1 MTNEE
6 KILEMLASIQTDMNG
21 MKADVNGM
29 KADMNGMKADMNG
42 MKADINGMKAD
53 MNGMKADMNGMKA
66 DMNGMKAGMN
76 GMKADIGELKADVS
90 NLKTE
95 AIKTNL
101 RIENEI
107 IPKLKVLA
115 EGHAMLSETLAPKSK
130 VDELQSDVEL
140 LKIVVKNLNSEVQQ
154 LKKAQ

>member
-21 MKADVNGM
+21 MKAD
-29 KADMNGMKADMNG
+29 MNGMKADVNG
-42 MKADINGMKAD
+42 M
-53 MNGMKADMNGMKA
+53 
-66 DMNGMKAGMN
+66 
-76 GMKADIGELKADVS
+76 
-90 NLKTE
+90 E

>member
-6 KILEMLASIQTDMNG
+6 KILEMLASIQ
-21 MKADVNGM
+21 
-29 KADMNGMKADMNG
+29 ADMNG

-53 MNGMKADMNGMKA
+53 INGMQADMNGM
-66 DMNGMKAGMN
+66 
-76 GMKADIGELKADVS
+76 KADVS

>member
-1 MTNEE
+1 MVVSTVV
-6 KILEMLASIQTDMNG
+6 ASVTTPAGDLVG
-21 MKADVNGM
+21 MVHCNNCTSDLNAWVNLFKEFAETFGM
-29 KADMNGMKADMNG
+29 KADMND
-42 MKADINGMKAD
+42 
-53 MNGMKADMNGMKA
+53 
-66 DMNGMKAGMN
+66 
-76 GMKADIGELKADVS
+76 MKADIGELKADVS

>member
-1 MTNEE
+1 MGYNIGQRRVRRLTNEE
-6 KILEMLASIQTDMNG
+6 KILEMLASIQ
-21 MKADVNGM
+21 AD
-29 KADMNGMKADMNG
+29 
-42 MKADINGMKAD
+42 
-53 MNGMKADMNGMKA
+53 
-66 DMNGMKAGMN
+66 MN

>member
-21 MKADVNGM
+21 MKAD
-29 KADMNGMKADMNG
+29 MNG

-53 MNGMKADMNGMKA
+53 INGMKADINGIQTDMNGMKA
-66 DMNGMKAGMN
+66 DMN

>member
-21 MKADVNGM
+21 MKAD
-29 KADMNGMKADMNG
+29 MNGMKADMNG
-42 MKADINGMKAD
+42 MKADI
-53 MNGMKADMNGMKA
+53 
-66 DMNGMKAGMN
+66 
-76 GMKADIGELKADVS
+76 GEL
-90 NLKTE
+90 
-95 AIKTNL
+95 KTNL

>member
-6 KILEMLASIQTDMNG
+6 KILEMLASIQ
-21 MKADVNGM
+21 
-29 KADMNGMKADMNG
+29 ADMNG

-53 MNGMKADMNGMKA
+53 INGMQAD
-66 DMNGMKAGMN
+66 MN

-130 VDELQSDVEL
+130 VDELQS
-140 LKIVVKNLNSEVQQ
+140 VVYLFMCVFKNPTS
-154 LKKAQ
+154 

>member
-21 MKADVNGM
+21 MKAD
-29 KADMNGMKADMNG
+29 MNGMQTD
-42 MKADINGMKAD
+42 
-53 MNGMKADMNGMKA
+53 
-66 DMNGMKAGMN
+66 MN

>member
-1 MTNEE
+1 MEE
-6 KILEMLASIQTDMNG
+6 NKVKG
-21 MKADVNGM
+21 FVKKHKKAFIVSGIVLTGAIGGIIFKKNMSGM
-29 KADMNGMKADMNG
+29 KADMNGMKAD
-42 MKADINGMKAD
+42 
-53 MNGMKADMNGMKA
+53 
-66 DMNGMKAGMN
+66 MN

>member
-6 KILEMLASIQTDMNG
+6 KILEMLASIQADMNG
-21 MKADVNGM
+21 MKADMNDM

-42 MKADINGMKAD
+42 MKADINGMQAD
-53 MNGMKADMNGMKA
+53 MSGMKADMNGIQA
-66 DMNGMKAGMN
+66 DMN

-115 EGHAMLSETLAPKSK
+115 EGHAMLSETLTPKSK